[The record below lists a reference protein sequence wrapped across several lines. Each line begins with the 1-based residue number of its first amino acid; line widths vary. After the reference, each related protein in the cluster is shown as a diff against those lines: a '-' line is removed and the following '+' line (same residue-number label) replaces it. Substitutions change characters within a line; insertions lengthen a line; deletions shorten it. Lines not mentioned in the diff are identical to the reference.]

1 MNLLGSIIAIMLAK
15 SKGGKMNYIDALKE
29 ILRY

>member
-15 SKGGKMNYIDALKE
+15 SKGGKMNYIEDIE
-29 ILRY
+29 NE